1 MPDPQ
6 SLLSGVGGGIV
17 VVRSAQRHAPYS
29 RCTGEWLQHWARETP
44 AFCFLAERSGSA
56 WRRLS
61 YGDALAQA
69 WRIGTALLQRWLSA
83 EHPVAI
89 LSDNGIDHALLM
101 LGALHVGIPVAP
113 ISPAYSL
120 MSKDHAKLK
129 GIMTLLQPGLI
140 YAADGA
146 RFAGALA
153 ALDLKGVEVVV
164 NTNPPPGIA
173 AAAFS
178 ALLGEIDETGSG
190 WNNYRSGSGASAP

>member
-1 MPDPQ
+1 M
-6 SLLSGVGGGIV
+6 
-17 VVRSAQRHAPYS
+17 QR
-29 RCTGEWLQHWARETP
+29 G
-44 AFCFLAERSGSA
+44 
-56 WRRLS
+56 
-61 YGDALAQA
+61 
-69 WRIGTALLQRWLSA
+69 LSA

-129 GIMTLLQPGLI
+129 GIMALLQPGLI

-153 ALDLKGVEVVV
+153 ALDLKGVEMVVSAKA
-164 NTNPPPGIA
+164 PAKRAPSA
-173 AAAFS
+173 A
-178 ALLGEIDETGSG
+178 
-190 WNNYRSGSGASAP
+190 